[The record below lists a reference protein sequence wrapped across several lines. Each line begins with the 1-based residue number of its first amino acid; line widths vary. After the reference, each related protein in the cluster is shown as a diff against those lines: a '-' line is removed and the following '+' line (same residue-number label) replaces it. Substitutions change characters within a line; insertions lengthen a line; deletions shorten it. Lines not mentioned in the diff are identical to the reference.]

1 MVPPGM
7 MAPGTSSGA
16 GGGSAGGGGGGGGGG
31 EITAA
36 AAGEGTARAGI
47 SHGAMGPPA
56 PRAPRVSAQRT
67 RGVLVWQQQSGC
79 LYAAGDTMPVPLL
92 RVWDMTRE
100 LCLESLQMQSPG
112 TCLTAEGALLMA
124 GAADGAVLSY
134 DLRTPARLLSVIQTH
149 QHPVV
154 SILLQPGS
162 TSNLVVTGSGNGE
175 MKFCDLRNAAKP
187 FFTTEVCQKPGTS
200 GKTVL
205 SALVAHSHAGV
216 IASGSSERAI
226 KLWDLEGN
234 NVASIRYYNSFLG
247 QRIGAVRSLAF
258 HPNSL
263 LLAAGSNDSIAT
275 VYCGEGSAAAGT
287 QRA

>member
-1 MVPPGM
+1 MLRGRPP
-7 MAPGTSSGA
+7 A
-16 GGGSAGGGGGGGGGG
+16 GRRLHEPSDSRVV
-31 EITAA
+31 AA
-36 AAGEGTARAGI
+36 AASSRNK
-47 SHGAMGPPA
+47 
-56 PRAPRVSAQRT
+56 
-67 RGVLVWQQQSGC
+67 GVVAWQQQSGC
-79 LYAAGDTMPVPLL
+79 LYAAGDTYPIPLL

-149 QHPVV
+149 QQPVV

-162 TSNLVVTGSGNGE
+162 TSNLVVTGSVSGE

-187 FFTTEVCQKPGTS
+187 FFTAEVQKPGTGS
-200 GKTVL
+200 GGKTVL
-205 SALVAHSHAGV
+205 SALVAHSYAGV

-234 NVASIRYYNSFLG
+234 NIASIRYYNSFLG
-247 QRIGAVRSLAF
+247 HRIGAVRSLAF

-275 VYCGEGSAAAGT
+275 VYSGEGSNAASSYSRGF
-287 QRA
+287 